1 MTCNVFSRLSLLLA
15 ALVLSACGSI
25 VRQLADIPVED
36 RAGSTANR
44 AGATGT
50 AGQAGASGSSPGSA
64 AGAAGGSAAGAA
76 AGSGSEAAVFA
87 PLTSRVVVP
96 LELSSRSGSGLAG
109 GVGGQSSQGGQG
121 GQSGQGGL
129 GGQSGQGVQGGQG
142 SGGSAGLAGTAGAS
156 GAAGTSASAAA
167 MAPVPANLRTG
178 NVIRFAFDSFDIAA
192 EYLPLVEAHA
202 RFLSSNPR
210 RRVMV
215 AGHADERGGREYN
228 LALGQKRA
236 EAVRERLIT
245 WGVPDRQIEAVS
257 FGEERPAND
266 GKSEEDYAQSRRAE
280 ISYP

>member
-1 MTCNVFSRLSLLLA
+1 MNCNVFSRLSLLLA
-15 ALVLSACGSI
+15 ALVLSACGST
-25 VRQLADIPVED
+25 VRLGDVPVVD
-36 RAGSTANR
+36 LPGSTANR

-50 AGQAGASGSSPGSA
+50 AGQAGAGGSS
-64 AGAAGGSAAGAA
+64 GGSAAGAA

-96 LELSSRSGSGLAG
+96 MELSSRSGAGLAG
-109 GVGGQSSQGGQG
+109 GVG

-129 GGQSGQGVQGGQG
+129 GGQSGQGG
-142 SGGSAGLAGTAGAS
+142 GGSAGLAGTAGAS
-156 GAAGTSASAAA
+156 GAAGASASAVA

-192 EYLPLVEAHA
+192 EYLPLVDAHA
-202 RFLSSNPR
+202 RFLSGDPR
-210 RRVMV
+210 RKVMV

-236 EAVRERLIT
+236 EAVRQRLT
-245 WGVPDRQIEAVS
+245 FLGVADRQIEAVS
-257 FGEERPAND
+257 FGEERPAASGSSD
-266 GKSEEDYAQSRRAE
+266 EAFAQNRRAE

>member
-1 MTCNVFSRLSLLLA
+1 MTCNIFSRLSLLLA
-15 ALVLSACGSI
+15 ALVLSACGST
-25 VRQLADIPVED
+25 VRLGDVPVED

-44 AGATGT
+44 ASATGNS
-50 AGQAGASGSSPGSA
+50 GQAGAGGSSAGSA
-64 AGAAGGSAAGAA
+64 AGAAAGSAAGAA

-96 LELSSRSGSGLAG
+96 LELSSRSGAGLAG
-109 GVGGQSSQGGQG
+109 GAGSQGGQG
-121 GQSGQGGL
+121 GLGAQSVQGG
-129 GGQSGQGVQGGQG
+129 QGGQG

-156 GAAGTSASAAA
+156 GAAGASASAAA

-236 EAVRERLIT
+236 EAVRERLT
-245 WGVPDRQIEAVS
+245 LLGVPDRQIEAVS
-257 FGEERPAND
+257 FGEERPAASGSSD
-266 GKSEEDYAQSRRAE
+266 EAFAQNRRAE